1 MSILGVESVVFG
13 VTDLAEHRRFWIDFG
28 LSVESESERQ
38 IIYRL
43 PSGSRL
49 ILLPHGDS
57 RLPSPDPFPG
67 DGLKETVWG
76 VSDQES
82 LDRYA
87 ASLATEV
94 EISRDAEGT
103 VRCVCL
109 DGQPIAPNRMASAAP
124 HASSVAFGSASPAS
138 R

>member
-13 VTDLAEHRRFWIDFG
+13 VEDISEHRQFWIDFG
-28 LSVESESERQ
+28 LSVEEESELQ
-38 IIYRL
+38 IVYRL

-49 ILLPHGDS
+49 ILLRHGDS

-76 VSDQES
+76 VSDQAS

-87 ASLATEV
+87 ASLASEV
-94 EISRDAEGT
+94 AVTHDADGT
-103 VRCVCL
+103 VRCVCP
-109 DGQPIAPNRMASAAP
+109 DGQPIALRLWE
-124 HASSVAFGSASPAS
+124 AFIRQRSQPS
-138 R
+138 